1 VGAPKQASRRADLVL
16 LLLLALVLGATIAYP
31 ALRLLVEAA
40 KTWDASALSK
50 GAGRDAIWNTLII
63 SLASVLTAGI
73 VGSAFAFALV
83 RYSFPGRRVLAALA
97 YLPFTLPPLVGVLSF
112 YYLIGRDGIFTRL
125 MQALPGLQDATIP
138 GGGAILLVH
147 TYSFYVFFYAMVS
160 AALESLDAAQL
171 EAARTLGASRS
182 RVFLQVTMPQLMPA
196 LTGASLLTFMSSGAS
211 FSAPYFFGGDFPML
225 SVEIYNARSQF
236 HTADALT
243 LTVVLALLSL
253 LGILVFRTRKAVQ
266 GVAAKGVP
274 TPIRSQAGR
283 VLAGAICWIIVLV
296 LLVPHLTI
304 LWLSLADYTAW
315 QDELIPTTFTLQ
327 NYRHIFSEAGA
338 LQPILNSAWMS
349 ALATAATLA
358 VGLPAAYLIARR
370 RRFGRLVNFLVM
382 IPWALP
388 GTVIA
393 MNLIVAF
400 NDPWMPL
407 YNTVWM
413 LPLAYFIRNIPL
425 LTRMAAA
432 AIEPFDASLL
442 EAART
447 LGASSRYSFLH
458 ITLPLLAPAIGAA
471 CALVFALSLGEFV
484 ASILLYVPANIPISI
499 RINMEWRSAI
509 GPAFAYSVLLML
521 LVAATFVLSRRF
533 SSRMI

>member
-1 VGAPKQASRRADLVL
+1 MGTPLRIHRRTDRL
-16 LLLLALVLGATIAYP
+16 LLLPVLLVLGAAVAYP
-31 ALRLLVEAA
+31 AIRLLLEAA
-40 KTWDASALSK
+40 HAWDMTVLRT
-50 GAGRDAIWNTLII
+50 GAGYHAIWNTLFI
-63 SLASVLTAGI
+63 SLASVLTAGMA
-73 VGSAFAFALV
+73 GSALALVLV

-112 YYLIGRDGIFTRL
+112 YYLIGRDGIVTRII
-125 MQALPGLQDATIP
+125 QTLPGLEMAEIP
-138 GGGAILLVH
+138 GAGAILLVH

-160 AALESLDAAQL
+160 AALESIDAAQL
-171 EAARTLGASRS
+171 EAARTLGAGRL
-182 RVFLQVTMPQLMPA
+182 RVFFRVTLPQLMPA
-196 LTGASLLTFMSSGAS
+196 LSGAGLLTFMSSGAS

-236 HTADALT
+236 HTGEALT
-243 LTVVLALLSL
+243 LTVVLACVSL
-253 LGILVFRTRKAVQ
+253 LGVIVFRTRQAVA
-266 GVAAKGVP
+266 GTAAKGTR
-274 TPIRSQAGR
+274 TPIRSSAGR
-283 VLAGAICWIIVLV
+283 IAAGALCWGLV
-296 LLVPHLTI
+296 GLLLVPHI
-304 LWLSLADYTAW
+304 AIVWLSLADYTAW
-315 QDELIPTTFTLQ
+315 QDELVPTVFTLD
-327 NYRHIFSEAGA
+327 NYARIFSESGS
-338 LQPILNSAWMS
+338 LRPILNSAWMS
-349 ALATAATLA
+349 ALATMATLA
-358 VGLPAAYLIARR
+358 VGLPAAYLVARMR
-370 RRFGRLVNFLVM
+370 PGGRFVNFLVM

-400 NDPWMPL
+400 NDPWLPL
-407 YNTVWM
+407 YNTIWM

-432 AIEPFDASLL
+432 AIEPFDPSLI
-442 EAART
+442 EAGRT
-447 LGASSRYSFLH
+447 LGGSPRHCFRH

-509 GPAFAYSVLLML
+509 GPAFAYSVILMV
-521 LVAATFVLSRRF
+521 LVTATFLISRRF